1 MSLSD
6 RLAALGMA
14 ADDAASRAAQ
24 IALVCAAFERDL
36 GVPPTWSW
44 FVPGRLEVLGKHTD
58 YGGGRTLVAAAPRG
72 FAVAAGPRDDGRVRV
87 RDLRSEVSAEIDP
100 TDQTRTLT
108 GWASYVQV
116 VARRLAR
123 NFPGASLGLD
133 LMFVSDLPRAAGMS
147 SSSALVVAVATALVT
162 RAQLA
167 DRDEW
172 HADLRTVED
181 IASYYGCIENGMDF
195 GRLRGTAGVG
205 THGGSEDHTA
215 IMACR
220 AGHVSQFRFMPA
232 TALGET
238 PIPAHWTFVVASSG
252 VHADKAGSVKD
263 RFNRAAL
270 SALALLDCWNRG
282 ATAPATSLA
291 AALAGPGAL
300 EEMRAR
306 VVAAPAGAFT
316 TEALLRRL
324 AHFVAEDS
332 RVPEAA
338 RACADADVTAI
349 GHVSAAS
356 QRDAED
362 VLENQ
367 VPETSAL
374 VSLARACG
382 AYGATSF
389 GAGFGGS
396 AWALVSTA
404 DVEPFVAEWL
414 GAYGRRFPSRGGVE
428 WFAARPS
435 PSIIEVRPGSP
446 KHPWASKRS
455 S

>member
-147 SSSALVVAVATALVT
+147 SSSALVVAVATALAT

-220 AGHVSQFRFMPA
+220 AGYVSQFRFMPA
-232 TALGET
+232 TALDET
-238 PIPAHWTFVVASSG
+238 LLPAHWTFVVASSG

-270 SALALLDCWNRG
+270 SARALLDCWNGG
-282 ATAPATSLA
+282 ATVPAASLA
-291 AALAGPGAL
+291 AALAGSGAL
-300 EEMRAR
+300 DEMRGR
-306 VVAAPAGAFT
+306 VVAAPPGAFT
-316 TEALLRRL
+316 TDALLRRL
-324 AHFVAEDS
+324 AHFVAEDG

-338 RACADADVTAI
+338 RACADGDATAI
-349 GHVSAAS
+349 GRLSAAS

-404 DVEPFVAEWL
+404 DVEPFAAEWL
-414 GAYGRRFPSRGGVE
+414 GAYARRFPSRGGVE

-435 PSIIEVRPGSP
+435 PSIIEVGPGSP